1 MNKRRCSCRFTCARK
16 GIGSILIGII
26 LCLLAGQA
34 EASIILKTM
43 VVNPSKTKTQTALLK
58 AYLPK
63 ETKPEDIVE
72 LGDLKID
79 YDVEKTLYYVYK
91 EFDLEPGESVSRSI
105 EIKDVW
111 IISQSELDSLTGR
124 AKELVEALKKT
135 AYFDTAITLQKD
147 IEQKSSD
154 VLEKQEQAM
163 DALPQTHIAVYRD
176 NVEALGSIK
185 QVLARLEK
193 LVIES
198 KVAAGAA
205 TERVSVKATW
215 WVILGVIVALGLL
228 SLAFFII
235 WHRQAGITALKQKE
249 EEEEEAKTK
258 EPPPPVQPDRRKGK

>member
-1 MNKRRCSCRFTCARK
+1 MSKRRW
-16 GIGSILIGII
+16 IVLILAGII
-26 LCLLAGQA
+26 FCFLTPELT
-34 EASIILKTM
+34 EASIVLKTM
-43 VVNPSKTKTQTALLK
+43 VVNPSKTKTQTAVLK

-63 ETKPEDIVE
+63 EAKPEDIVD

-79 YDVEKTLYYVYK
+79 YDIEKTLYYVYK

-135 AYFDTAITLQKD
+135 AYFDTAVTLQQD
-147 IEQKSSD
+147 IEEKSSE
-154 VLEKQEQAM
+154 VLDKQERAM

-176 NVEALGSIK
+176 NVEALDSIK
-185 QVLARLEK
+185 TVLARLEK
-193 LVIES
+193 MVIES
-198 KVAAGAA
+198 KVAAGVA
-205 TERVSVKATW
+205 TEKVSVRATW

-235 WHRQAGITALKQKE
+235 WHRQAGIAALKQK
-249 EEEEEAKTK
+249 EEEEAKTK
-258 EPPPPVQPDRRKGK
+258 EPPRPPEEERQRKV